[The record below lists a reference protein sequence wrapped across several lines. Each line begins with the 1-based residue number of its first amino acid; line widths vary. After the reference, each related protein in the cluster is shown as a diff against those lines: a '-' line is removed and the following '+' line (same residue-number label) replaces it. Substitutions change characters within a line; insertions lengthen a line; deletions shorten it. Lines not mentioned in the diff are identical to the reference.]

1 MIKSHL
7 KNFGSLNGYLVFCI
21 AVYLQ
26 GALLFGM

>member
-1 MIKSHL
+1 MFKQHL
-7 KNFGSLNGYLVFCI
+7 QNFKALNGYLFFCI